1 MQNLESLGAVI
12 EEKLEDTSMKNNE
25 SNEAHKKPTTDVTTP
40 IDSPASANIYETT
53 TILFTSNSRN
63 DRPEDKDPHANSLNW
78 YLPECDRENAYQ
90 LLSKRANGA
99 YLVRP
104 NLKQLNPKYILSL
117 VHENQVKH
125 ILIEEDA
132 TGCFI
137 KSNFSQDRQQHRLSS
152 LGIYKR

>member
-1 MQNLESLGAVI
+1 MQNLESLGTVI
-12 EEKLEDTSMKNNE
+12 EERLEDTSMKIDASSHE
-25 SNEAHKKPTTDVTTP
+25 AAHKKPTTDVTTTP
-40 IDSPASANIYETT
+40 IDSPNIYETT
-53 TILFTSNSRN
+53 TILFTSNSRT
-63 DRPEDKDPHANSLNW
+63 DRPEDKNPHANSLNW

-137 KSNFSQDRQQHRLSS
+137 KANFSQDRQQHRLSS
-152 LGIYKR
+152 LGIYL